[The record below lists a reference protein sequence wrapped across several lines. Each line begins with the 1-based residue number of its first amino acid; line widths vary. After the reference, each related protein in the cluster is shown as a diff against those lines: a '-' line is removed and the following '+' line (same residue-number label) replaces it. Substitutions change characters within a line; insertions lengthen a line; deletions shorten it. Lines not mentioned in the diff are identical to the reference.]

1 MTLEEAIQTA
11 IAYETKIRDVY
22 RKAARE
28 ISDSVGRRIL
38 QALGDDE
45 QRHVEYLLNRLKIW
59 REKGILSLKDLE
71 TTIPSKEIIARE
83 GSRLKRKLCKE
94 DRGDEKQLLSQALKL
109 EIETSGFY
117 KKMVDEMSDD
127 AQRMFGR
134 FLDIEAGH
142 IAAVQAELDYLSRTG
157 YWLDFK
163 EFDME

>member
-1 MTLEEAIQTA
+1 MGTSPGTTA
-11 IAYETKIRDVY
+11 DQIKVF
-22 RKAARE
+22 
-28 ISDSVGRRIL
+28 
-38 QALGDDE
+38 
-45 QRHVEYLLNRLKIW
+45 
-59 REKGILSLKDLE
+59 
-71 TTIPSKEIIARE
+71 P
-83 GSRLKRKLCKE
+83 
-94 DRGDEKQLLSQALKL
+94 KL